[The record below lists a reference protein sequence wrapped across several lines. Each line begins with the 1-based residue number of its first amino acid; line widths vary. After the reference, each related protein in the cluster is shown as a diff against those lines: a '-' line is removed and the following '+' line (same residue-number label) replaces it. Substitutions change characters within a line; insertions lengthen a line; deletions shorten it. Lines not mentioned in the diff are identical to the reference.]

1 MEPNNNS
8 IITEDGQRLTI
19 QDGRITGTEDP
30 GPGLA
35 YETGMFWMK
44 PTNQIMKK
52 GMPVLPTK
60 GLTVI
65 VTLNNNLYMI
75 SCPIKASNL

>member
-35 YETGMFWMK
+35 YETGNVLDE
-44 PTNQIMKK
+44 TNQSDNEK
-52 GMPVLPTK
+52 G
-60 GLTVI
+60 
-65 VTLNNNLYMI
+65 NA
-75 SCPIKASNL
+75 CPANERSEGNSDAKE